1 MTGVRGLPQAVVQL
15 AAACPYPPP
24 QSQEQVLQML
34 RWLLRRVKPE
44 DLALVSRQR
53 FQQLGTADRAPHHA
67 SAQARR
73 NRRLES
79 EVLRRLGEF
88 GNADENVQNQLQKA
102 GEPLV
107 FIIVP
112 ARFEARLRFSYAIE
126 CPIRGHKYWVDQVLI
141 HITKEIIA
149 FSLDADPQFGFCST
163 FFIGCTGG
171 RGVLVPRIESSRRS
185 ISSASA

>member
-1 MTGVRGLPQAVVQL
+1 
-15 AAACPYPPP
+15 
-24 QSQEQVLQML
+24 ML